1 MKEGNSTMEEKVM
14 LNVSLDQEAEQYLV
28 EILSQEKT
36 TSSELIK
43 KLLRD
48 YRQNFQSQKS
58 VLERMGGM
66 PKHLLSVGN
75 LSDRDTRREIIAS
88 RIRASH
94 QREV

>member
-1 MKEGNSTMEEKVM
+1 M

-58 VLERMGGM
+58 VLERMGGV